1 MARVSRRWP
10 VNSDVVHF
18 SFLTMRILVLA
29 SFLLIASFDANLFAQ
44 DTVPPGWQRIEAEGY
59 FVFYLPS
66 SMKLRSTKRCEECAW
81 GSTYADERIQLH
93 ATYTS
98 WNEGPSAE
106 YLSRQPEYHRQIMEI
121 GGKKVK
127 IESWRSSELPAGLA
141 YFAEARFYGDDGKLV
156 ARLSASCKLPSDV
169 DTARQIF
176 RTVGSFKR

>member
-1 MARVSRRWP
+1 LIEFALARV
-10 VNSDVVHF
+10 NFSDVRHF
-18 SFLTMRILVLA
+18 SFLTMRFLFLA
-29 SFLLIASFDANLFAQ
+29 IFLLFSAFDSNRFAQ
-44 DTVPPGWQRIEAEGY
+44 DTVPRGWQRIDAEGY